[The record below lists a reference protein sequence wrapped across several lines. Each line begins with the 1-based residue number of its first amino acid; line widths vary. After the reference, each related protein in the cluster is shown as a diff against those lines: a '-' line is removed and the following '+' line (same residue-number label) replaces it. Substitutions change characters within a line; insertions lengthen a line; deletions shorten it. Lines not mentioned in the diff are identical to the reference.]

1 MAFDKK
7 IEKTLQNLIHN
18 KYFFGITLLLVNVGS
33 KYLGISL
40 SPAQENLFKQ
50 WYVRCLIFFCVFFT
64 ATKDF
69 VLSLFLV
76 TFYYVVFNNLL
87 NEESKICI
95 LPEAALN
102 VSSSQK
108 EYENCK
114 KIVKDY
120 EEASSKDSL

>member
-7 IEKTLQNLIHN
+7 IMHTLKNFIHN
-18 KYFFGITLLLVNVGS
+18 KYFFGITLLLVNLGS
-33 KYLGISL
+33 KYLGINL

-69 VLSLFLV
+69 ILSLFLV
-76 TFYYVVFNNLL
+76 TFFYVVFNTLL
-87 NEESKICI
+87 NEDSKACI
-95 LPEAALN
+95 LPKAALD
-102 VSSSQK
+102 VSPSEK

-120 EEASSKDSL
+120 EEKSS